1 MAINNRQNWNFSF
14 TSKNILKD
22 KNRLIRYFL
31 NYMILRTQRM
41 FEWDGLPDTIPQKD
55 LELIIQ
61 LTGSATISEV
71 EGKLY
76 AFYGGLGGEL
86 NEYYQPTLSVVANP
100 YLKLSKV
107 YDINENCVLVLNDAL
122 YLGLSTLH
130 ERYATSLAEITMS
143 LRYATINTR
152 VPMIGVAFDDNTA
165 QSFNDLFENI
175 EKGEEI
181 KAVVNS
187 SLVDECC
194 FRTQDFFSRGSTF
207 IKDLIELYQFTW
219 ASWWNEIGVQSN
231 FNMKREALN
240 DSEVSMN
247 IGTLAPLIDEML
259 YQREQGAKRI
269 NEMFGEKYGIN
280 VSVKLSSA
288 WEQLKLKNDIVEEEI
303 DRLDDGDNN
312 EIQRTNNI

>member
-41 FEWDGLPDTIPQKD
+41 FEWEGLPETIPQKD

-71 EGKLY
+71 DGKLY

-107 YDINENCVLVLNDAL
+107 YEIGENCTLILNDAL

-130 ERYATSLAEITMS
+130 ERYATTLAEITMS

-152 VPMIGVAFDDNTA
+152 IPMIGVANDDNTA
-165 QSFNDLFENI
+165 QSFKELFDAI
-175 EKGEEI
+175 EKGEDM
-181 KAVVNS
+181 KAVVTN
-187 SLVDECC
+187 SLVDENS
-194 FRTQDFFSRGSTF
+194 FRTQEYFSKGSVVL
-207 IKDLIELYQFTW
+207 KDLVELYQFTW

-247 IGTLAPLIDEML
+247 IGTLAPLVDEML
-259 YQREQGAKRI
+259 YQREQGAKRL
-269 NEMFGEKYGIN
+269 NEMFGLN

-303 DRLDDGDNN
+303 EKVEDGEYD
-312 EIQRTNNI
+312 EIQRISNA